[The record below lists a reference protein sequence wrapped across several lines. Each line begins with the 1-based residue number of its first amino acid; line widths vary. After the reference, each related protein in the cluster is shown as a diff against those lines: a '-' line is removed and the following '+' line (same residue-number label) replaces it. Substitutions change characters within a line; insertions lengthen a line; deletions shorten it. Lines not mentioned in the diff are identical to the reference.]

1 MKILIEGAEDKLA
14 AQLHKFRNGYSTTY
28 AALLKVPTGLLDKLD
43 KGIAFLDFVLD
54 MQSKIQT
61 GSSTFTSY
69 KNLVL
74 HGHGTDVL
82 GALPALPVYPT
93 TPAPPPVCDANV
105 AGLLREIAQVCVNSG
120 NLTEDIAKALG
131 LFEDPAVVSLA
142 DGTPDLTLKSM
153 SGGHPMLHTILNG
166 YDAFEVWKDSGK
178 GVGFIFH
185 NVSTA
190 SDYSDQS
197 ALPALGVEEIWK
209 YKIIFRYQNQQIGHW
224 STTISVA
231 VKGNV

>member
-1 MKILIEGAEDKLA
+1 MRILIESSEEKLA
-14 AQLHKFRNGYSTTY
+14 VQIRKFRNGYSSAY
-28 AALLKVPTGLLDKLD
+28 AALLKVPTDLLDKLD
-43 KGIAFLDFVLD
+43 KGSNYLDIVLE
-54 MQSKIQT
+54 MQGKIHT
-61 GSSTFTSY
+61 SSTTFTSY

-74 HGHGTDVL
+74 HGNGADIL
-82 GALPALPVYPT
+82 GALPVLPIYPT
-93 TPAPPPVCDANV
+93 VKPPVCEANV
-105 AGLLREIAQVCVNSG
+105 EGLLREIAQACVNSG

-131 LFEDPAVVSLA
+131 LFEDPAVVLLEN
-142 DGTPDLTLKSM
+142 GTPALLLKSM
-153 SGGHPMLHTILNG
+153 SGGHPMLHTILNR

-209 YKIIFRYQNQQIGHW
+209 YKIIFRYQNLQIGHW
-224 STTISVA
+224 STTISVV

>member
-1 MKILIEGAEDKLA
+1 MKILIEGSEDKLVV
-14 AQLHKFRNGYSTTY
+14 QLHKFRTGYTTEY
-28 AALLKVPTGLLDKLD
+28 AALLKVPTDLLDKLD
-43 KGIAFLDFVLD
+43 KGSNYLDFVLD
-54 MQSKIQT
+54 MQGKIHT
-61 GSSTFTSY
+61 SSTTFTSY

-74 HGHGTDVL
+74 HGHGADIL
-82 GALPALPVYPT
+82 GALPVLPVYPT
-93 TPAPPPVCDANV
+93 VKPPVCEANV
-105 AGLLREIAQVCVNSG
+105 QGILREVAQICVNSG
-120 NLTEDIAKALG
+120 NLTEDMAKALG
-131 LFEDPAVVSLA
+131 LFEDPTVVSLEN
-142 DGTPDLTLKSM
+142 GTPDLSLKSM

-209 YKIIFRYQNQQIGHW
+209 YKIIFRYQNLQIGHW
-224 STTISVA
+224 SQTISVA

>member
-1 MKILIEGAEDKLA
+1 MRILIESSEDKLA
-14 AQLHKFRNGYSTTY
+14 VQLHKFRNGYSSEY
-28 AALLKVPTGLLDKLD
+28 ALLLKVPTALLDKLD

-54 MQSKIQT
+54 MNSKIHT
-61 GSSTFTSY
+61 GSTTFTSY

-82 GALPALPVYPT
+82 GALPELPVYPT
-93 TPAPPPVCDANV
+93 IKPPVCDANIE
-105 AGLLREIAQVCVNSG
+105 GLLREIAQVCVNSG
-120 NLTEDIAKALG
+120 KLTEDIAKALG
-131 LFEDPAVVSLA
+131 IFDEPSTTVLA
-142 DGTPDLTLKSM
+142 SGTPGLSLKSM
-153 SGGHPMLHTILNG
+153 SGGHPMLHTVLNG

-178 GVGFIFH
+178 GAGFIFH

-209 YKIIFRYQNQQIGHW
+209 YKIIFRYQNLQIGHW
-224 STTISVA
+224 SQTISVA

>member
-14 AQLHKFRNGYSTTY
+14 AQLHKFRSGYTTTY
-28 AALLKVPTGLLDKLD
+28 AALLKVPTDLLDKLD
-43 KGIAFLDFVLD
+43 KGSIFLDFVLD
-54 MQSKIQT
+54 MQSKIHT
-61 GSSTFTSY
+61 GSTTFTSY

-82 GALPALPVYPT
+82 GALPVLPIYPT
-93 TPAPPPVCDANV
+93 VKPPICDANV
-105 AGLLREIAQVCVNSG
+105 EALLREIAQVCVNSG

-131 LFEDPAVVSLA
+131 LFEDPTVVSLA
-142 DGTPDLTLKSM
+142 NGTPDLSLKSM

-166 YDAFEVWKDSGK
+166 YDGFEIWKDSGTAA
-178 GVGFIFH
+178 GFVFH

-190 SDYSDQS
+190 ADFTDQA
-197 ALPALGVEEIWK
+197 ALPALGVEVIWK
-209 YKIIFRYQNQQIGHW
+209 YKIIYRHQNLQIGNW